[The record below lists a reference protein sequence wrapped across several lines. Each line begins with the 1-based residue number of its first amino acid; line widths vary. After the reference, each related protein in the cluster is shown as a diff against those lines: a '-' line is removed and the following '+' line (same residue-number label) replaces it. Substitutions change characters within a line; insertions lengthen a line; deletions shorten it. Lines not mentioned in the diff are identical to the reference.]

1 MNSTPDSTTRLN
13 RWTWTALAFNI
24 LVIIWGAYVRAS
36 GSGAGCGSHW
46 PLCNGAIIPVVR
58 GATAIE
64 FAHRVT
70 SGFCLVLA
78 IWIAYLGRRSFEK
91 GNRIRTAALSVLG
104 FTVAEALLGA
114 ALVLLGYVEFDRS
127 LGRAISIA
135 LHLSNTFALLGSLT
149 LTAWWTTPPEA
160 IQLPP
165 VILPEVKNREQKE
178 AQLQRLMRVSLVFT
192 FILALTGALT
202 ALGDTLF
209 KAPSLIE
216 GMRYDLQSQSHF
228 LVKVRVFHPF
238 FAIAAGAIVFFLA
251 DLSSNLRSSGVIQKL
266 STGLKAIVALQ
277 LCVGGVNLILMAP
290 TALQLIHL
298 GLATL
303 LWVVLL
309 LLVTAIHQD
318 TA

>member
-1 MNSTPDSTTRLN
+1 
-13 RWTWTALAFNI
+13 
-24 LVIIWGAYVRAS
+24 
-36 GSGAGCGSHW
+36 
-46 PLCNGAIIPVVR
+46 
-58 GATAIE
+58 
-64 FAHRVT
+64 
-70 SGFCLVLA
+70 
-78 IWIAYLGRRSFEK
+78 
-91 GNRIRTAALSVLG
+91 
-104 FTVAEALLGA
+104 
-114 ALVLLGYVEFDRS
+114 
-127 LGRAISIA
+127 
-135 LHLSNTFALLGSLT
+135 
-149 LTAWWTTPPEA
+149 
-160 IQLPP
+160 
-165 VILPEVKNREQKE
+165 
-178 AQLQRLMRVSLVFT
+178 MRVSLVFT